1 MPTLVLSHTNIDEV
15 RCRHTS
21 DPTHI
26 STHSI
31 ELSGR
36 VKSGDINT
44 GEPEYRLGAS
54 QYKWLCLFAT
64 VSGGSIETRSLVI
77 GPGTQTPSLTFP
89 LEDNVISGEC
99 NLPQTLK

>member
-1 MPTLVLSHTNIDEV
+1 MILRTLARIQS
-15 RCRHTS
+15 S
-21 DPTHI
+21 YQA
-26 STHSI
+26 
-31 ELSGR
+31 G
-36 VKSGDINT
+36 SGDKNT

-64 VSGGSIETRSLVI
+64 MSGGSIETRSLVI

-89 LEDNVISGEC
+89 LEDNAISGEC